1 MNKIIT
7 GLFLL
12 IAYSGFSQSSASVT
26 IRTSAEIVDPIKI
39 SKTVDLNF
47 GSVIGGYNPG
57 SLILSPDGT
66 RTANGVEISNS
77 IPGEVN
83 PAEAI
88 ISHGNNNY
96 SITLPST
103 FSLFNSSNPSQTL
116 IIDQFTWIPTPSS
129 EGNGTD
135 IVKIGATLNL
145 EANQIPG
152 SYSNPA
158 GFNVT
163 VSYN

>member
-1 MNKIIT
+1 MKKIIT
-7 GLFLL
+7 GLFLFL
-12 IAYSGFSQSSASVT
+12 AYSGFCQSSDSAT
-26 IRTSAEIVDPIKI
+26 IRTTASIVSPIKI

-47 GSVIGGYNPG
+47 GSIIGGYNPG
-57 SLILSPDGT
+57 SLILNTDGS
-66 RTANGVEISNS
+66 RTANGVEISNAV
-77 IPGEVN
+77 PGEVS

-88 ISHGNNNY
+88 VTHSNNNY

-103 FSLFNSSNPSQTL
+103 FSLFNEVNPAQIL
-116 IIDQFTWIPTPSS
+116 IIDQFTVTPTPSG
-129 EGNGTD
+129 EGNGID
-135 IVKIGATLNL
+135 VLKIGATLNL

-152 SYSNPA
+152 NYSNPQ